1 MFNGMYAMIFRRSLL
16 LSSLLLLSIPFTGCD
31 RPAPE
36 VSASPEKEAGGSK
49 LLVLDGEARAVI
61 VTGAEAGA
69 MEREAAGL
77 LQRYIE
83 RSTGAKLA
91 IVAEGSEAEVAS
103 SLEKIHVGATAAL
116 AREGIDVTQLE
127 EEAYGI
133 RTTPNGIF
141 LFGRDEG
148 LGHNVNLNS
157 RRSDTPRGAH
167 WSAYRTPATKWA
179 VNDLAQEIIGVRWL
193 WPGPLGTFVPKKS
206 TLRVAARNEIRQPLL
221 LRRTYMAKQRLV
233 AHASDAPTYL
243 VDAQLQERLQKEAR
257 DWMEDHQA
265 GNRTEIFYGHAF
277 SDWWEKYAAADPTL
291 FAVPPSEKF
300 RQPFPNTNRVKLRLS
315 NPSVLDR
322 IEQEYLEA
330 GKPATWPVTPNDGS
344 GFDTSDATA
353 AWDIPAGQDKLTVWR
368 AKGQL
373 TARYVRFWNL
383 VYERLRKHNPE
394 VKLTVLAY
402 SCYRQPPPPEVDVS
416 AKMIMG
422 VVNGYKGE
430 EPYTAWKG
438 WSARGAEL
446 LLRPNW
452 WHVGVHVPYLEP
464 QAQGDYVRFAA
475 EHGMIAFTA
484 DSLMGYWATQG
495 LNYYVVARLVA
506 NPKVTPE
513 QAIAEYTA
521 AFGAAEPKIREYFD
535 YWMDLSQKVNYA
547 GATSQH
553 TGGQAQTSLYQEMA
567 ERHGFTRSML
577 TGSFRAIPY
586 LYDETTFTVPEKL
599 LAEARALAE
608 ADAGNAEALE
618 RVRFL
623 EDGLAEFRL
632 TRDLLAIGYEIKEK
646 QRTDLLPEFHRKGK
660 QLRALR
666 AELTPRHVVWGE
678 ALYEN
683 EIRRRIPT
691 SQWALPELKENMDGL

>member
-1 MFNGMYAMIFRRSLL
+1 MLVFFA
-16 LSSLLLLSIPFTGCD
+16 GCD
-31 RPAPE
+31 RPVPD
-36 VSASPEKEAGGSK
+36 SRLSPEKEPGSDK
-49 LLVLDGEARAVI
+49 LLVVDGEAKAVI
-61 VTGAEAGA
+61 VVGAQAGG
-69 MEREAAGL
+69 MEREAAEL

-91 IVAEGSEAEVAS
+91 IVTEGSEAEVAS
-103 SLEKIHVGATAAL
+103 PLEKVYVGATAAL
-116 AREGIDVTQLE
+116 AREGVDVTRLE

-133 RTTPNGIF
+133 KTTLGGLF

-148 LGHNVNLNS
+148 LGHNVNLNA
-157 RRSDTPRGAH
+157 RRSTTPRGAH

-193 WPGPLGTFVPKKS
+193 WPGPLGTFVPKKP
-206 TLRVAARNEIRQPLL
+206 TLRVASRNEIRQPLL

-233 AHASDAPTYL
+233 AHGSDAPTYL
-243 VDAQLQERLQKEAR
+243 VDLKLQERLQKEAR

-277 SDWWEKYAAADPTL
+277 SDWWEKYGALDPTL
-291 FAVPPSEKF
+291 FAVPPSDRF
-300 RQPFPNTNRVKLRLS
+300 RQPFPNANRVKLRLS

-322 IEQEYLEA
+322 IEQEYLAA
-330 GKPATWPVTPNDGS
+330 GKPATWAISPNDGS

-353 AWDIPAGQDKLTVWR
+353 AWDLPQGQDKLTIWQ

-373 TARYVRFWNL
+373 TARYVHFWNL
-383 VYERLRKHNPE
+383 VHERLRRHNPG

-402 SCYRQPPPPEVDVS
+402 GCYRQPPPQEVDLS
-416 AKMIMG
+416 AKLIMG
-422 VVNGYKGE
+422 IVNGYKGE
-430 EPYTAWKG
+430 EPYAAWKG
-438 WSARGAEL
+438 WAARGAEL

-464 QAQGDYVRFAA
+464 RAQGDYVRFAA
-475 EHGMIAFTA
+475 EHGMIGFSA

-506 NPKVTPE
+506 DPKVTPDE
-513 QAIAEYTA
+513 AIAEYTA

-535 YWMDLSQKVNYA
+535 YWMELSRKVNYA
-547 GATSQH
+547 GAMSQH
-553 TGGQAQTSLYQEMA
+553 TGDHAQSSLYQEMA
-567 ERHGFTRSML
+567 VRHGFTRSVL

-586 LYDETTFTVPEKL
+586 LYDAATFTVPERL
-599 LAEARALAE
+599 LAEARRLAE
-608 ADAGNAEALE
+608 ADTGNREALE

-632 TRDLLAIGYEIKEK
+632 TRDLLEIGYQIKEK
-646 QRTDLLPEFHRKGK
+646 KRAELLPEFQRKGE
-660 QLRALR
+660 QLRKLR
-666 AELTPRHVVWGE
+666 AELTPRHVIWGE

-683 EIRRRIPT
+683 EIRRGVPT
-691 SQWALPELKENMDGL
+691 TKWALPRLKENLDGL